1 MKDLRDAIKTLV
13 DNSRWVWD
21 CDDRVMVLGVTTDN
35 IENLI
40 AEYNIHFVEPED
52 KQLEFP

>member
-13 DNSRWVWD
+13 NNTENDWVGLIVN
-21 CDDRVMVLGVTTDN
+21 DDDMA
-35 IENLI
+35 NLI